1 MRAWNAVRWGSVGGA
16 VGIVIF
22 AAVLGVQYAR
32 HLWPFSRHLEAPAV
46 GRQPNS
52 PPAARNGS
60 APSAEARAPVELEPS
75 KLDAFGVRVEPVR
88 LENLARSVRAVAT
101 IVPDESRVSHVH
113 TRVAGWVEKLYVN
126 TTGELVRAEKP
137 LAGIFSQELLS
148 SQTEYL
154 AARGGAGVTPASAIL
169 ASGRSRLKVLGM
181 TEEEIVQIETSGNAI
196 QLVTVV
202 APHSGVVL
210 HRGVTVGTAVDP
222 STELFTVVDLSR
234 VWALAEVSEEDI
246 PQILLGTPAT
256 LEFPASGLPAF
267 ESRVDFVY
275 PAVTERTRT
284 LRARFVVANESH
296 GLRPGLYGSAE
307 FRVEPGKMLTVP
319 RDAVVD
325 RGATQHVFVAL
336 GPGHFEPRT
345 VRLGVRLPDRV
356 EIRSGLAEGDTI
368 VASGA
373 FLIDSESRLQASG
386 GAGVGHGGHGGS
398 GTAPAQVKSEHRGTH
413 EVVPDTATTLPKP
426 DHRKP
431 ME

>member
-1 MRAWNAVRWGSVGGA
+1 MRHWKISRRRIAGGG
-16 VGIVIF
+16 VGIGLIAV
-22 AAVLGVQYAR
+22 VLGVQCAR
-32 HLWPFSRHLEAPAV
+32 DRWPFSHHLEKPQDSRPVAPSDSV
-46 GRQPNS
+46 
-52 PPAARNGS
+52 
-60 APSAEARAPVELEPS
+60 PSAEARAPVQVEPS
-75 KLDAFGVRVEPVR
+75 KLGAFGVRVEAVH
-88 LENLARSVRAVAT
+88 LDSLAKSVRAVAT
-101 IVPDESRVSHVH
+101 IIPDESRVSHVH
-113 TRVAGWVEKLYVN
+113 TRVAGWVDRLYVN
-126 TTGELVRAEKP
+126 TTGEPVRAGVP

-154 AARGGAGVTPASAIL
+154 AARGGAGMTPASAVL

-196 QLVTVV
+196 QLVTIV
-202 APHSGVVL
+202 APRSGVVL

-234 VWALAEVSEEDI
+234 VWALAEVSEENI
-246 PQILLGTPAT
+246 PQIVPGTPAT

-267 ESRVDFVY
+267 ESHVDFVY

-296 GLRPGLYGSAE
+296 ALRPGVYGSAE
-307 FRVEPGKMLTVP
+307 FRVEFREMLTVP

-336 GPGHFEPRT
+336 GLGHFEPRT
-345 VRLGVRLPDRV
+345 VRLGVRLPDRI

-386 GAGVGHGGHGGS
+386 GAGVSHGGHGGS
-398 GTAPAQVKSEHRGTH
+398 GTTPARGKTADRGTPAAA
-413 EVVPDTATTLPKP
+413 PDTATTRPKQ
-426 DHRKP
+426 DHRKHG
-431 ME
+431 E